1 MGQAAQTP
9 DFDDETVERF
19 AQAWTEVQ
27 GIRDDY
33 MGRIEAADDAET
45 AQELQSEAQE
55 AMVEAVTDAG
65 VEVSEYNR
73 IAAAMGEDPELAERI
88 RDMAGSS

>member
-9 DFDDETVERF
+9 DFDDATVERF
-19 AQAWTEVQ
+19 AQAWSEVQ
-27 GIRDDY
+27 EIRDEY

-45 AQELQSEAQE
+45 AQELQSRAQE

-73 IAAAMGEDPELAERI
+73 IAAAMGQDPELAQRI
-88 RDMAGSS
+88 EEMAGSG